1 VCQYECGSTWSPRY
15 KITQT
20 LTCERVERAVMIAEI
35 VRLRE
40 LHVAVED
47 LMQIVEGVRGERW
60 SANGRRLVDTPEWC
74 RLYVARCAINREPNK
89 GAK

>member
-1 VCQYECGSTWSPRY
+1 
-15 KITQT
+15 
-20 LTCERVERAVMIAEI
+20 MIAEI